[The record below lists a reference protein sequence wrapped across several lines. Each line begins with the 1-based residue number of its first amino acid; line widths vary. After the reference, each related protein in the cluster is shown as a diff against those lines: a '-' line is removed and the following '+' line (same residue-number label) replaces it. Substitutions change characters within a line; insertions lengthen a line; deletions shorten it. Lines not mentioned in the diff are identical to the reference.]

1 VAEQRR
7 RVVRRQRR
15 LLAFALLVVLVGVA
29 TIVATGSGGKGRGAR
44 ASSGRRPSAR
54 AQRPTVDRVLGYTDY
69 VLAGAARRREVALTF
84 DDGPGPYTAKIVAIL
99 RRAHAGATFFPV
111 GRPITAFPGVLARV
125 RRAGFPI
132 GDHTMTHPLMGHLGA
147 GAQAGEIDGQARLL
161 TGHEIPYPRFF
172 RPPDGSFDQTTRRL
186 LRRRGML
193 MVLWSVNPEDYFRPG
208 VAQIVQR
215 VMRGVRPGAIVLM
228 HDGGGDRSQ
237 TVAALPTIIRRL
249 RARRLA
255 PVSIPQLL
263 QDDPPHGHQPPPPN
277 LAGV

>member
-1 VAEQRR
+1 M
-7 RVVRRQRR
+7 RRQRR
-15 LLAFALLVVLVGVA
+15 LLAFAMGVALVGVA
-29 TIVATGSGGKGRGAR
+29 TIVATGSGGKGGGAG

-54 AQRPTVDRVLGYTDY
+54 AQLPAVDRVLGYTDY
-69 VLAGAARRREVALTF
+69 VLAGSARRREVALTF
-84 DDGPGPYTAKIVAIL
+84 DDGPGPYTARILAIL

-111 GRPITAFPGVLARV
+111 GRPISAFPGVLAGV
-125 RRAGFPI
+125 RRSGFPI

-147 GAQAGEIDGQARLL
+147 GAQGGEIDGQARLL
-161 TGHEIPYPRFF
+161 TGHQIPYPRFF
-172 RPPDGSFDQTTRRL
+172 RPPDGSFDATTRRL
-186 LRRRGML
+186 LRRRRML

-249 RARRLA
+249 RARGLT
-255 PVSIPQLL
+255 PVSVSQLL
-263 QDDPPHGHQPPPPN
+263 QDDPPPGHQPPPPN